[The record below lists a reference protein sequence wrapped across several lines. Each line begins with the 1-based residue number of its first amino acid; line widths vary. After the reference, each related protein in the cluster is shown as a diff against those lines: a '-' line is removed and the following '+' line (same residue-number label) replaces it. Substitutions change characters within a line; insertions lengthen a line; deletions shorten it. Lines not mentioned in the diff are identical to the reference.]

1 MSRWLLNKYL
11 GAACITFLGA
21 NASSDFY
28 AKLQAISW
36 FSAIRTNFE
45 GQMRIESVRALKQEI
60 HEHIIGAMLGDDLHR
75 RRLGVRAI
83 QLDGPI
89 LPKTFALGVAR
100 HPSKRSEY
108 VLAVRVQHPLLW
120 AGGEVQTIVKKAQ
133 KEVDI
138 RFVGNIQPLMCSP
151 YQGLCRP
158 LTIGCSIGQ
167 LRVTAGTLGAFVQD
181 RDAGTVQILS
191 NNHVLANENRAK
203 RGDPIVQPG
212 RFDHGRTPADTVA
225 HLSRYV
231 SLLWGQPNFVD
242 CAVAT
247 IGSTASFDVGLL
259 DQRGRLAGGR
269 TAPIDGPE
277 TVHKIGRTT
286 GFTTGM
292 ISAVEMDN
300 ITISYDQGTALFD
313 SQIEIQGQGDG
324 PFAAGGDSGSL
335 VFDENH
341 LAIGIIFGGT
351 LQGANNKMGFTYVNP
366 LDLVLN
372 QLNVDLLY

>member
-1 MSRWLLNKYL
+1 
-11 GAACITFLGA
+11 
-21 NASSDFY
+21 
-28 AKLQAISW
+28 
-36 FSAIRTNFE
+36 
-45 GQMRIESVRALKQEI
+45 MRIESVRALKQEI

-100 HPSKRSEY
+100 HPSERSEY

-120 AGGEVQTIVKKAQ
+120 AGDEVQEIVKKAP

-138 RFVGNIQPLMCSP
+138 RFVGNIQPLKCSP
-151 YQGLCRP
+151 YQGPCRP
-158 LTIGCSIGQ
+158 LMIGCSIGQ
-167 LRVTAGTLGAFVQD
+167 FRVTAGTLGAFVQD
-181 RDAGTVQILS
+181 RDTGIVQILS
-191 NNHVLANENRAK
+191 NNHVLANENRAI

-212 RFDHGRTPADTVA
+212 RFDHGQPPADTVA

-231 SLLWGQPNFVD
+231 PLLWGQPNFVD

-247 IGSTASFDVGLL
+247 IGSTASFDVALL
-259 DQRGRLAGGR
+259 HQRGRLAGGR
-269 TAPIDGPE
+269 IAPIDGPE

-286 GFTTGM
+286 GFTTGVV
-292 ISAVEMDN
+292 SAVEVDN

-313 SQIEIQGQGDG
+313 SQIEIQGQGNG

-351 LQGANNKMGFTYVNP
+351 LQGADNKMGFTYVNP
-366 LDLVLN
+366 LDPVLN
-372 QLNVDLLY
+372 QLNADLLY